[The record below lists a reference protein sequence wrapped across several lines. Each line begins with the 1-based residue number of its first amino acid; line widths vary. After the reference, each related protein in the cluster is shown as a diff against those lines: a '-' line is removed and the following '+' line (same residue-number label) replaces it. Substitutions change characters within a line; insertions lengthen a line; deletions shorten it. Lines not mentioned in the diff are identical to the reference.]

1 MGKEGDKMKL
11 KIIAMLMLSIFLGGC
26 NNVKTTNPSGQK
38 KIYQSDY
45 KLAET
50 KVIKSS
56 DLIKELKN
64 NSIKIED
71 HDLDFGEYSFRQD
84 NMFVNIYTQEKGQ
97 DGDIEN
103 IQHIKIDLD
112 NEEEG
117 KIIENL
123 VFKSIA
129 NLVKEEKLNSWL
141 EDLED
146 QYDDFEKKGQLE
158 ARDEVSDMIR
168 IGNIYASFVG
178 TPAHGYKQ
186 FEIAWGDWSNLP
198 EEFKG
203 LAAELEN
210 QGLLIIDYTNGN
222 KGSMINVQ
230 DGSYYLHANSKSVS
244 KVEDKDASNLVGY
257 RITYNPNDK
266 HSYSSQL
273 YGLIPE
279 NTKQPIK
286 TEDMAG
292 IDTVSR
298 VMDMDWDDF
307 VELTSEINDI
317 LEKDRKESYQGNQGM
332 YNIEGEVG
340 GYKYKIS
347 SELFDLF
354 YSYTVLI
361 EGTVHK

>member
-11 KIIAMLMLSIFLGGC
+11 KIIAMLMLSIFVAGC
-26 NNVKTTNPSGQK
+26 NNAKITNPSGQNES
-38 KIYQSDY
+38 YQSDY

-50 KVIKSS
+50 KTIKSS
-56 DLIKELKN
+56 ELIKELKN
-64 NSIKIED
+64 NGIKID
-71 HDLDFGEYSFRQD
+71 DNDLVFGEHSFRQD
-84 NMFVNIYTQEKGQ
+84 NMFVNIYSQEKGQ

-112 NEEEG
+112 NEEKG
-117 KIIENL
+117 KISENI
-123 VFKSIA
+123 VFNSIV

-141 EDLED
+141 EDLET
-146 QYDDFEKKGQLE
+146 QCDDLEKKGQLE
-158 ARDEVSDMIR
+158 ARDEISDMIR
-168 IGNIYASFVG
+168 IGNLYASFVG
-178 TPAHGYKQ
+178 NPAHGYRQ

-210 QGLLIIDYTNGN
+210 QGLFIIDYTNGN
-222 KGSMINVQ
+222 KGSMINIQ

-244 KVEDKDASNLVGY
+244 RVEDKDANNLVGY
-257 RITYNPNDK
+257 KITYNPNDK

-286 TEDMAG
+286 IEDMAG

-307 VELTSEINDI
+307 NELTSEINDI
-317 LEKDRKESYQGNQGM
+317 LEKDRKESYKGNQGM
-332 YNIEGEVG
+332 YNMEGQAA

-361 EGTVHK
+361 EEI